1 MGNVPDLLLEFNVT
15 VPPVD
20 VTDGAVGA
28 AVGGNE
34 VAGGENRFLAVVTSL
49 FPLSGSAVA
58 TLLKGGAPPPDL
70 LKEPARLGAAAEL

>member
-1 MGNVPDLLLEFNVT
+1 MVPHAPGKVPDRLLEFNVT

-20 VTDGAVGA
+20 ETVGALGA

-49 FPLSGSAVA
+49 LPLSGSAVA
-58 TLLKGGAPPPDL
+58 TLLKGGVPPPDL
-70 LKEPARLGAAAEL
+70 